1 MSEIDIPRV
10 KALLCAGTSIADIA
24 AELEVSP
31 RTLLRGFTAAAGMSP
46 RAWRM
51 AEVGSQAQE
60 PAPVVSFRFPEHY
73 DLLVDAAEDAG
84 LTPGEYARDA
94 VLARLKRRRRE
105 S

>member
-10 KALLCAGTSIADIA
+10 KALLCAGSSIADIA
-24 AELEVSP
+24 AELDVSP
-31 RTLLRGFTAAAGMSP
+31 RTLLRGFTAAAGVSP

-51 AEVGSQAQE
+51 AEVGSQAHE
-60 PAPVVSFRFPEHY
+60 PSPVVAFRFPEY
-73 DLLVDAAEDAG
+73 DQLVEAAEEAG
-84 LTPGEYARDA
+84 LTPNEYARDA